1 VAYPLVRTIRMPV
14 VFTHAESDW
23 VQLFMDT
30 GLPGLAL
37 VLAGGTLLAVH
48 LFRKLRRSGNQ
59 WSRTLALAGLVALVG
74 GAVQGMGNFNLIVMS
89 NLVFVATALAL
100 AAKGR
105 A

>member
-1 VAYPLVRTIRMPV
+1 
-14 VFTHAESDW
+14 
-23 VQLFMDT
+23 MDT
-30 GLPGLAL
+30 GLPGLGL
-37 VLAGGTLLAVH
+37 VLTGGALLAVH
-48 LFRKLRRSGNQ
+48 LFRRLRRSPSQ